1 MQFSVSGKHIDVS
14 DSLRAHVEKRL
25 SSGVG
30 KYFDRA
36 LDSIVQFSKA
46 RHLFRSD
53 ISVHAGRGIHV
64 QAHGEADDIRVA
76 FDAAAERIEKRLRR
90 YKRRLV
96 DHHANAKA
104 EIEATLPAR
113 QAVLAAEDE
122 DAAEPEPG
130 TEAPVTIAETST
142 PLHSLTVGEAVMRLE
157 LEEAPVLMFRN
168 RGHGRLN
175 VVYRR
180 TDGNIGWIDPG
191 GDA

>member
-25 SSGVG
+25 SNGVG

-36 LDSIVQFSKA
+36 LEAIVQFSKA
-46 RHLFRSD
+46 RHLFHSD
-53 ISVHAGRGIHV
+53 ISVHAGRGIRV
-64 QAHGEADDIRVA
+64 QAHGEADEIQAA
-76 FDAAAERIEKRLRR
+76 FDAAAERVEKRLRR

-96 DHHANAKA
+96 DHHATAKA

-130 TEAPVTIAETST
+130 AEAPVTIAETTT

-191 GDA
+191 EDA